1 MSYCMYL
8 LQMFVDLPHSKK
20 FSINAFRLP
29 ISAVPVA
36 VAFVET
42 EGSQVLTFIFYIA
55 IFVLKINSTLFYY
68 SCDMTLL

>member
-1 MSYCMYL
+1 MYL

-29 ISAVPVA
+29 ISAVP